1 MVSLMCNPK
10 CSEDGRAENPD
21 FSILVAED
29 KPAEPF
35 AGLFGAALPV
45 ENRHMLTSANDAE
58 IFEFFGQIFGK
69 LAVGELVADR
79 NLIHGK
85 RHGTG
90 EILDELSVLAFAR
103 MLDEVAPKGLGDGP
117 YLLVGFFNDVNVR
130 FPAARRDRRCRVH
143 LSKINERHAGSFT
156 PRQRSMRTS

>member
-21 FSILVAED
+21 LSVLVAED

-35 AGLFGAALPV
+35 AGFFGAALPV

-58 IFEFFGQIFGK
+58 IFELFGQVSGK
-69 LAVGELVADR
+69 LAVGELVAGR

-90 EILDELSVLAFAR
+90 EVLDELSVLAFIR

-117 YLLVGFFNDVNVR
+117 YLLVGFFNDVCAL
-130 FPAARRDRRCRVH
+130 FPVTRRERRCRAH
-143 LSKINERHAGSFT
+143 LKKINERHTGSFT
-156 PRQRSMRTS
+156 PR